1 VNIDEISTREILQ
14 DASDLYRPSPYWETL
29 VSNGISQLRDGGF
42 ENFKRTVNMKYF
54 NWNILGIVRHQ
65 LAPVFR
71 YWLKR
76 RDWSVF
82 GAKFPKCRD
91 PLYNNIKSF
100 NPVSAVIYR
109 VYVAMLWH
117 YVSKEDSLGLL
128 TRLDEPLIGN
138 PFNILYKGRQASQD
152 LCNSIHE
159 FYRAGG
165 AVAADGRP
173 WNVTELGAGY
183 GRLGDVFLKALP
195 ASTYCVI
202 DIPPA
207 LNLAQEYLSAVF
219 PEEKVFRFRRFRRF
233 EEVREEFASA
243 RIRFLAAHQIELL
256 PAKEFDLVLNI
267 SSLHEMT
274 YEQINNYLKQIDRI
288 CRGSFYT
295 KQWRVSRAR
304 INGFVIKE
312 SEYPIPPSWECIY
325 HKRHPIQRMFYEALY
340 KAS

>member
-1 VNIDEISTREILQ
+1 MTTFDEKALTEFL
-14 DASDLYRPSPYWETL
+14 AGVPELYRPSPYWETL
-29 VSNGISQLRDGGF
+29 VSNGIYQLRGCGF

-54 NWNILGIVRHQ
+54 NWNVLGIVRHQ

-71 YWLKR
+71 YWLKK

-82 GAKFPKCRD
+82 GAKFPKYRD
-91 PLYNNIKSF
+91 PLYKRIKSF
-100 NPVSAVIYR
+100 NSVSAVIYR

-117 YVSKEDSLGLL
+117 YVSREDSIGLL
-128 TRLDEPLIGN
+128 TKLDEPLIGN
-138 PFNILYKGRQASQD
+138 PFIILYKGRQTSQD

-159 FYRAGG
+159 FYRAGS
-165 AVAADGRP
+165 AVAVDGRP
-173 WNVTELGAGY
+173 WNVAELGAGY
-183 GRLGDVFLKALP
+183 GRLGYVSLKALP

-219 PEEKVFRFRRFRRF
+219 PGEKVFQFRRFHRF
-233 EEVREEFASA
+233 DDVREEFESA

-274 YEQINNYLKQIDRI
+274 YEQITNYLKQIDRI

-304 INGFVIKE
+304 INEFVIKE
-312 SEYPIPPSWECIY
+312 SEYPIPPSWRCLY
-325 HKRHPIQRMFYEALY
+325 HKRHPIQRMFFEALY
-340 KAS
+340 QT